1 MVAAALWWL
10 PGSATLPPNNNA
22 KLTNFARPIPL
33 NCNFCPNC
41 LLFLCSNGL
50 NRGQSFENDM
60 EVEERGGFGSGFLEN
75 VFTNACT
82 YSCCFH
88 IYSHCRRFSQLEF
101 NVKGF
106 TAGLWIRI
114 RILFSSWIRIRIQHA
129 GKFRGKN

>member
-1 MVAAALWWL
+1 MAAAALWWL

-60 EVEERGGFGSGFLEN
+60 EVEERGFWVRVS
-75 VFTNACT
+75 
-82 YSCCFH
+82 
-88 IYSHCRRFSQLEF
+88 RKRFYKCMYLF
-101 NVKGF
+101 M
-106 TAGLWIRI
+106 
-114 RILFSSWIRIRIQHA
+114 LFSYLFSLS
-129 GKFRGKN
+129 